1 MAFVSSVAIRPLSVA
16 SSKSLHTSWLGSRNS
31 IATLR
36 TVRLRQSRVH
46 IHDDQPILSMTNGAV
61 PVPQT
66 FPPWDG
72 KEDSDQTTIP
82 NIEPGFSKS
91 IMFQNH
97 KLSYDYIPGTTPT
110 ILFLPGFYFS
120 RWRQVNSNAL
130 EIFAKR
136 RGQAIIVEEY
146 VGTGNTGN
154 FAEDGTLSRWIEDTC
169 LLIDCIEGP
178 VLLVGAGV
186 GGWIMLHVAMRRS
199 DRVIGLVGVNPSVD
213 FTHDLVGPAL
223 TDEQNDTIEKNGVVD
238 VKWGYRIY
246 PISKR
251 LMEDAGKWLVLRD
264 GKGSL
269 PIACPVRLFQ
279 GLADEEIPPTRIL
292 KLVDTLKGDDCI
304 VSFTKS
310 GDHFLEDESDVRRL
324 TDAICEIS
332 DNFYEYDLT
341 SPGSG

>member
-16 SSKSLHTSWLGSRNS
+16 SSKSLHTSWFGSRDS
-31 IATLR
+31 ITTLR
-36 TVRLRQSRVH
+36 AVRLHQPRVC
-46 IHDDQPILSMTNGAV
+46 IYADQPILSMNNGAV

-72 KEDSDQTTIP
+72 REDSDQSTIP
-82 NIEPGFSKS
+82 KIEPGFANS
-91 IMFQNH
+91 ITF
-97 KLSYDYIPGTTPT
+97 KKRKISYDYIPGTTPT

-120 RWRQVNSNAL
+120 RWRQANSNAL

-146 VGTGNTGN
+146 VGTGDTGN
-154 FAEDGTLSRWIEDTC
+154 FAKDGTLSRWVEDSC
-169 LLIDCIEGP
+169 HLVDCIEGP

-199 DRVIGLVGVNPSVD
+199 DRVIGLIGLNPSID
-213 FTHDLVGPAL
+213 FTHDLVGPSL
-223 TDEQNDTIEKNGVVD
+223 TDEQRDAIETDGVVD
-238 VKWGYRIY
+238 IKWGYRTY

-251 LMEDAGKWLVLRD
+251 LMEDAGKWLVLRG

-269 PIACPVRLFQ
+269 PIECPVRLFQ

-292 KLVDTLKGDDCI
+292 KLVDALKGNDCI
-304 VSFTKS
+304 ASFTKA

-324 TDAICEIS
+324 TDSICEIS